1 MALLNNIE
9 TDVKVKCAETN
20 TTQTKLGKAIGS
32 TGQYINRLIKNKNGI
47 VNKTYIK
54 MLEAMGYDITLTY
67 TPREATPTAPKHS
80 TLDDLLK

>member
-32 TGQYINRLIKNKNGI
+32 TGQYINRLIKNKDGI

-67 TPREATPTAPKHS
+67 TPRETPTQTTHS